1 MKYSVECLPCLVN
14 QTVRVVKRFISEEE
28 EQLRLVKEVMAEML
42 LVDDDTTSPYIAH
55 RIQETLARALGN
67 PDPYKEEKVYYN
79 QEMMKLLPNFSRL
92 IDEAA
97 DPFAAAVKLAA
108 AGNIIDFGPGYDLSP
123 ATVLKTIAA
132 TMEMPLP
139 EDTLTALKEDLAQ
152 AKTLLYLGDNTGE
165 IVFDRVFVEAI
176 KENYPD
182 VRIYFAARGKP
193 VLNDITEED
202 AYLVKMNEFAEII
215 NNGTSIPGTMLEYVT
230 PAFREIFE
238 QADVIISKGQGNFEC
253 LLGSGREN
261 LYHLFLCKCDLFVD
275 RLGVRKNDLIFR
287 EERADFVI

>member
-1 MKYSVECLPCLVN
+1 L
-14 QTVRVVKRFISEEE
+14 T
-28 EQLRLVKEVMAEML
+28 
-42 LVDDDTTSPYIAH
+42 
-55 RIQETLARALGN
+55 RALGN

-79 QEMMKLLPNFSRL
+79 QEMMKLLPNLSSL

-202 AYLVKMNEFAEII
+202 AYLVKMDEFAEII

-230 PAFREIFE
+230 PAFREIFA

-287 EERADFVI
+287 EERADFDI